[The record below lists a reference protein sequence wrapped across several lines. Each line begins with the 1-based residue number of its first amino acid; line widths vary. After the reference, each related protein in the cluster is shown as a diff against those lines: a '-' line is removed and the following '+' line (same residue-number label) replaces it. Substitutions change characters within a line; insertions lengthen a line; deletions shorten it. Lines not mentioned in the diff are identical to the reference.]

1 RPGAQTDPQFMRR
14 SISEWQML
22 DMSVISE
29 IGDACLCRKP
39 RLVLLE
45 KALRLAQR
53 HVRHS
58 NKLHLHCFFLGSV
71 SVDSDEEGV
80 TVTLDRFD
88 PGRDQAGS
96 SSRVPSALLPGDI
109 LVPCLFS
116 TQTEAMSDAVVQS
129 EAELHHCFKVL
140 QQFVSSRQTLDLSQ
154 LLKVRARVVCSQ
166 QADAAV
172 FGLSWS
178 AVCPSVCVELE
189 PVRAVPVIPTALLR
203 SLTST
208 SRAFLTMDQ
217 TRKLLLLLESDP
229 KASNLPLVGLWLS
242 GITHI
247 YNPQVWAWCLRFLFS
262 SALQDRVLSE
272 SGCFLLVLFGA
283 THRAPQFFQCRA
295 PGPQLDCQLL
305 TAFQSVTLFSCFC
318 YRPSLF
324 FALLQCDSRLSSVL
338 RAPPPAAG
346 LSVSDQDSGVEDE
359 DFSPRPS
366 PSPHAP
372 AQQVSHR
379 QKGPCVVQCAA
390 ELRTSSLILSLLSIC
405 TKTSRSFTSNQHG
418 WKDPGSAHRPP
429 SAADRKFGP
438 PAGNSSTSNSSDP
451 RSAPPQLHSTPN
463 SNLQQPCTCC
473 SPHTYDCTSVFS
485 SPRLHPAAHHSS
497 HHHAPPSRNPPSS
510 PSVPPSSPHGA
521 HTSSHHPAPS
531 ASTHRPIPPSF
542 KHPTPSLPHNSC
554 SPLSSHQPTP
564 LPSSFLLPP
573 PSCPC
578 SHPAPVPCCG
588 DSPSANPSR
597 LSDPLPAPW
606 PRPSCMNHCCEQV
619 GGAVPADTYQLL
631 LHQDQQLR
639 LLQAQVTAPHV
650 HVSCRSSET
659 KLELVS
665 EQRWQTET
673 GAQTA
678 PVWWFSSC
686 GSKGADVLTLCSAV
700 LSTLASINPAAAVSR
715 LSVSDPTVSSLF
727 PGGSVD
733 LSLEAN
739 AIALRYLSDSQ
750 LSRLSLGGHALQPGP
765 ASSSMSV
772 LSPSNMSLATRKYM
786 RRYGL
791 IEEEDE
797 EDLEEVGV
805 QEASSRQPL
814 REALNGKLLP
824 QSQLLRDLRPKMQL
838 LATDSKGNAPDKENC
853 SSMRPS
859 LVRAI
864 SRQTEGSVGNILDL
878 SRLRQ
883 LPKLF

>member
-1 RPGAQTDPQFMRR
+1 CSELYSPVPLYFFAALTQKKKKKSVFHLNAHLNTRELRPPA
-14 SISEWQML
+14 E
-22 DMSVISE
+22 
-29 IGDACLCRKP
+29 
-39 RLVLLE
+39 LE
-45 KALRLAQR
+45 QY
-53 HVRHS
+53 
-58 NKLHLHCFFLGSV
+58 
-71 SVDSDEEGV
+71 SDEEGV

-129 EAELHHCFKVL
+129 EAELHHCFKVSL
-140 QQFVSSRQTLDLSQ
+140 TL
-154 LLKVRARVVCSQ
+154 VARVVCSQ

-208 SRAFLTMDQ
+208 SRALLQQGAARQRGFLTMDQ

-305 TAFQSVTLFSCFC
+305 TAFQSVTL
-318 YRPSLF
+318 YQQVVPVDGQT
-324 FALLQCDSRLSSVL
+324 LQCELRLEDHSRQMEVFQEAQSSFS

-372 AQQVSHR
+372 AQ
-379 QKGPCVVQCAA
+379 VQPSVP
-390 ELRTSSLILSLLSIC
+390 ELSLLIDS
-405 TKTSRSFTSNQHG
+405 SFTSNQHG

>member
-1 RPGAQTDPQFMRR
+1 CSELYSPVPLYFFAALTQKKKKKSVFHLNAHLNTRELRPPA
-14 SISEWQML
+14 E
-22 DMSVISE
+22 
-29 IGDACLCRKP
+29 
-39 RLVLLE
+39 LE
-45 KALRLAQR
+45 QY
-53 HVRHS
+53 
-58 NKLHLHCFFLGSV
+58 
-71 SVDSDEEGV
+71 SDEEGV

-129 EAELHHCFKVL
+129 EAELHHCFKVSL
-140 QQFVSSRQTLDLSQ
+140 TL
-154 LLKVRARVVCSQ
+154 
-166 QADAAV
+166 
-172 FGLSWS
+172 
-178 AVCPSVCVELE
+178 VELH
-189 PVRAVPVIPTALLR
+189 RN
-203 SLTST
+203 SSG
-208 SRAFLTMDQ
+208 S
-217 TRKLLLLLESDP
+217 S
-229 KASNLPLVGLWLS
+229 SNLPLVGLWLS

-305 TAFQSVTLFSCFC
+305 TAFQSVTL
-318 YRPSLF
+318 YQQVVPVDGQT
-324 FALLQCDSRLSSVL
+324 LQCELRLEDHSRQMEVFQEAQSSFS

-372 AQQVSHR
+372 AQ
-379 QKGPCVVQCAA
+379 VQPSVP
-390 ELRTSSLILSLLSIC
+390 ELSLLIDS
-405 TKTSRSFTSNQHG
+405 SFTSNQHG

-650 HVSCRSSET
+650 HVSSET